1 MAKVSASVGDTADTK
16 RIVSILK
23 CLRWM
28 IMRKYEI
35 LLLNNK
41 TGEALAQECHK
52 ITFAEAARAAY
63 LLVRR
68 KGFDWKIKSVHEV

>member
-1 MAKVSASVGDTADTK
+1 
-16 RIVSILK
+16 
-23 CLRWM
+23 M